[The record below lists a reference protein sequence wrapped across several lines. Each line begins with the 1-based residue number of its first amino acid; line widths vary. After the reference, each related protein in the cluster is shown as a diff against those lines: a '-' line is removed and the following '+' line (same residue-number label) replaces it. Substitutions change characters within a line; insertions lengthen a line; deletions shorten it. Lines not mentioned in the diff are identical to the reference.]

1 MLPTDGYDVLFQDDS
16 DPLSDKEK
24 KVLKPNGVLRYSSL
38 LAYASTKNDYDL
50 VFSML
55 QSKKQ
60 IGKSVRYDKGRE
72 DKWKK
77 VLADA
82 LWNATYKGHDQIVQ
96 ALLECTELYPSQY
109 YFDNGMLPPLHVA
122 VRRGFSLVVKAFY
135 AESEKQKTINYQERD
150 YRNLKTPLH
159 PKAPLQVAIELS
171 LEDIKKL
178 LLQTPQVQ

>member
-109 YFDNGMLPPLHVA
+109 YFDN
-122 VRRGFSLVVKAFY
+122 
-135 AESEKQKTINYQERD
+135 
-150 YRNLKTPLH
+150 
-159 PKAPLQVAIELS
+159 
-171 LEDIKKL
+171 
-178 LLQTPQVQ
+178 